1 MRAGLL
7 APGFACT
14 GKHRTANGGYPLAMK
29 NFFHTH
35 LLIILGWFFLALG
48 AIGAVLPILPTTP
61 FLIVALA
68 LFSKSSP
75 RFHQMLLNNRWFG
88 PTLRQWEETR
98 SLSRRTKYKVCA
110 LIIAVFSFSI
120 AMFHDKIYYQLMLAA
135 LGAILLA
142 IIWRIKEP
150 HD

>member
-1 MRAGLL
+1 
-7 APGFACT
+7 
-14 GKHRTANGGYPLAMK
+14 MK
-29 NFFHTH
+29 NFLHTH
-35 LLIILGWFFLALG
+35 LLIILGWFFLALA

-98 SLSRRTKYKVCA
+98 TLSRKTKYKVY
-110 LIIAVFSFSI
+110 LIIVAVFSLSI
-120 AMFHDKIYYQLMLAA
+120 AMVHDQIHYQLMLAA
-135 LGAILLA
+135 LGTILIA

-150 HD
+150 GG

>member
-1 MRAGLL
+1 VTLGDKRGC
-7 APGFACT
+7 F
-14 GKHRTANGGYPLAMK
+14 TADGGYVLPMK
-29 NFFHTH
+29 KFLHTH

-68 LFSKSSP
+68 LFSRSSP
-75 RFHQMLLNNRWFG
+75 RFHQMLLNNNWFG
-88 PTLRQWEETR
+88 PTLRQWEQSRT
-98 SLSRRTKYKVCA
+98 LSRTTKYKVYA
-110 LIIAVFSFSI
+110 LIIAVFSLSI
-120 AMFHDKIYYQLMLAA
+120 AIFHDKIYHQLMLAA
-135 LGAILLA
+135 LGAILIA

>member
-1 MRAGLL
+1 
-7 APGFACT
+7 
-14 GKHRTANGGYPLAMK
+14 MK
-29 NFFHTH
+29 NFLHTH
-35 LLIILGWFFLALG
+35 LLILLGWFFLALG

-98 SLSRRTKYKVCA
+98 SLSRKTKYKVYA
-110 LIIAVFSFSI
+110 LIIAVFSVSI
-120 AMFHDKIYYQLMLAA
+120 AIFHDKIHYQLMLAA

>member
-1 MRAGLL
+1 MVRSQKRS
-7 APGFACT
+7 CVT
-14 GKHRTANGGYPLAMK
+14 VNGGYLLSMK
-29 NFFHTH
+29 NFLHTH

-98 SLSRRTKYKVCA
+98 TLSRKTKFKVY
-110 LIIAVFSFSI
+110 LIIVAVFSLSI
-120 AMFHDKIYYQLMLAA
+120 AMVHDQIHYQLMLAA
-135 LGAILLA
+135 LGTILIA

-150 HD
+150 GG

>member
-1 MRAGLL
+1 MSGQ
-7 APGFACT
+7 
-14 GKHRTANGGYPLAMK
+14 KHSCVTVNGGYLLSMK
-29 NFFHTH
+29 NFLHTH

-88 PTLRQWEETR
+88 PTLRQWEETKT
-98 SLSRRTKYKVCA
+98 LSRKTKHKVYA
-110 LIIAVFSFSI
+110 IIVAVFSLSI
-120 AMFHDKIYYQLMLAA
+120 AMVHDQIHYQLVLAA
-135 LGAILLA
+135 LGTILIA
-142 IIWRIKEP
+142 IIRRIKEP
-150 HD
+150 DG

>member
-1 MRAGLL
+1 M
-7 APGFACT
+7 
-14 GKHRTANGGYPLAMK
+14 ANRDYTVAMK
-29 NFFHTH
+29 QFLQNH

-75 RFHQMLLNNRWFG
+75 RFHQMLLDNRWFG

-98 SLSRRTKYKVCA
+98 TLSRHTKYRVYAIIVA
-110 LIIAVFSFSI
+110 LFSLSI
-120 AMFHDKIYYQLMLAA
+120 AMLHGQVHYQLMLAA
-135 LGAILLA
+135 LALVLLA
-142 IIWRIKEP
+142 VIWRIRESGE
-150 HD
+150 

>member
-1 MRAGLL
+1 
-7 APGFACT
+7 
-14 GKHRTANGGYPLAMK
+14 MK
-29 NFFHTH
+29 NFLHTH
-35 LLIILGWFFLALG
+35 LLILLGWFFLALG

-98 SLSRRTKYKVCA
+98 ALSRKTKYKVYA
-110 LIIAVFSFSI
+110 LIIAVFSVSI
-120 AMFHDKIYYQLMLAA
+120 AIFHDKIHYQLMLAA

>member
-1 MRAGLL
+1 
-7 APGFACT
+7 
-14 GKHRTANGGYPLAMK
+14 MK
-29 NFFHTH
+29 NFLHTH
-35 LLIILGWFFLALG
+35 LLILLGWFFLALG

-88 PTLRQWEETR
+88 PTLRQWEESRT
-98 SLSRRTKYKVCA
+98 LSRKTKYKVYA
-110 LIIAVFSFSI
+110 LIIAVFSVSI
-120 AMFHDKIYYQLMLAA
+120 AIFHDQIHYQLMLAA